1 MQCFCVGAD
10 GLQNRPGV
18 FPDGR
23 QCQQATQVDLYVQS
37 KTIIVRAQKPGNY
50 SEKLAVTVR
59 VDGETSFSALYSM
72 VITHY
77 FAGVGNHTNVTWPS
91 IHDQTLALNG
101 FALIWDTPP
110 SSDAQLQLNADASQF
125 TATKSYAFQLQ
136 LDCASLDGKGQR
148 CIADG
153 DRVEAVMQIGSPL
166 DSSGMRSEV
175 RFITE
180 VEALVSC
187 ERSQAW
193 VERDISS
200 LPPESSFRVRLA
212 AFDVDGQA
220 VRFTRTDIVFL
231 FDNRS
236 LPVQWSQGSNEYTAL
251 VSAALTKAAGDHELV
266 VRVTSGWNETVSR
279 AQSCD
284 LLHRVITVV
293 PDRSQLILAGCL
305 ASVLLLAAGAL
316 GHLLYKNRGKASEL
330 LISFLSFEGLL
341 LVEFLLEVWGGS
353 PSAHTLAFLLLR
365 VRVVRAHRYLCEV
378 VCGHCCAYHCV
389 LSALQILRVTASS
402 SPLSSKTGRRTGLH
416 ESTWCILS
424 SSP

>member
-1 MQCFCVGAD
+1 VRCSCVGAD
-10 GLQNRPGV
+10 GLQNKPGV

-37 KTIIVRAQKPGNY
+37 KTITVRAPKPGNY

-59 VDGETSFSALYSM
+59 VNGETSFGALYSM

-77 FAGVGNHTNVTWPS
+77 LAGDGNRTNVTWPS
-91 IHDQTLALNG
+91 IHDQSLALNG

-136 LDCASLDGKGQR
+136 LDCAGLDGKRQR
-148 CIADG
+148 CISDG

-166 DSSGMRSEV
+166 KSGGIKSEV
-175 RFITE
+175 RFIIE

-220 VRFTRTDIVFL
+220 VRFTRTEILFL

-236 LPVQWSQGSNEYTAL
+236 LPIQWSQGSNEYVAF
-251 VSAALTKAAGDHELV
+251 VSEA
-266 VRVTSGWNETVSR
+266 
-279 AQSCD
+279 
-284 LLHRVITVV
+284 
-293 PDRSQLILAGCL
+293 PDDQGC
-305 ASVLLLAAGAL
+305 
-316 GHLLYKNRGKASEL
+316 R
-330 LISFLSFEGLL
+330 
-341 LVEFLLEVWGGS
+341 
-353 PSAHTLAFLLLR
+353 
-365 VRVVRAHRYLCEV
+365 
-378 VCGHCCAYHCV
+378 
-389 LSALQILRVTASS
+389 
-402 SPLSSKTGRRTGLH
+402 
-416 ESTWCILS
+416 
-424 SSP
+424 